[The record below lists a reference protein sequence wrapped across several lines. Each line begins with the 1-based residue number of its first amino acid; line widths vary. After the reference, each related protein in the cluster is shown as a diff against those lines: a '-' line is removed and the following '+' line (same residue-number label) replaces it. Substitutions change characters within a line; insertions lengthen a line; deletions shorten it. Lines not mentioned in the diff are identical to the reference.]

1 MRTPPKGVRWSVT
14 SRPLWVGQDLSSSR
28 HQKIRSV
35 IDIQMGA
42 HTGSDTCPIIEVAL
56 ADAVEI
62 IIDGLPSFSDGLMLV
77 FSFE

>member
-1 MRTPPKGVRWSVT
+1 MGTPPKGVRWSVT
-14 SRPLWVGQDLSSSR
+14 SRPLGVGQFDSSRR

-35 IDIQMGA
+35 IDAQMGPHA
-42 HTGSDTCPIIEVAL
+42 GGDTCPIIEVAL